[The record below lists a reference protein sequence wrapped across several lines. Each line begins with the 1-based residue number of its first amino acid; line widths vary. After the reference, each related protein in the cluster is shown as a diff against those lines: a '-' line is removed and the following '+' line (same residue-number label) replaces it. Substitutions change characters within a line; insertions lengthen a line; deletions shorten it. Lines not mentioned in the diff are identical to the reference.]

1 MGFVGQNETKRLRRG
16 GEWGGTSLFWCWFFR
31 YGGGGV
37 FTAFAQH
44 TLMMMFLGA
53 SKYTPL
59 AITTGMLSANLLE
72 IWMIAQS
79 VFPICKHFFLLASC
93 NSLKSLWVQPL
104 LHERQCQKSVSLA
117 GKNYS
122 LLFLL
127 HNSLVLV
134 LDPWS
139 SFWADTVIFKGPHRL
154 LVHHFRIHRDTRKTI
169 RCGPPSTEVSGHRR
183 EQLV

>member
-1 MGFVGQNETKRLRRG
+1 MNEEELPCFDAG
-16 GEWGGTSLFWCWFFR
+16 FFR

-79 VFPICKHFFLLASC
+79 VFPIPICKQFFLLAPC
-93 NSLKSLWVQPL
+93 NSLKSLWV
-104 LHERQCQKSVSLA
+104 STLA
-117 GKNYS
+117 
-122 LLFLL
+122 
-127 HNSLVLV
+127 
-134 LDPWS
+134 
-139 SFWADTVIFKGPHRL
+139 T
-154 LVHHFRIHRDTRKTI
+154 
-169 RCGPPSTEVSGHRR
+169 
-183 EQLV
+183 